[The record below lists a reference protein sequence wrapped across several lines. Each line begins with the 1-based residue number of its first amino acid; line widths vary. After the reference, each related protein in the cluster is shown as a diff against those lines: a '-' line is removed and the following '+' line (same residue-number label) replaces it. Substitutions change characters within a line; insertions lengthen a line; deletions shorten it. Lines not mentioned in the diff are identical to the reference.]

1 MALSDNEQLD
11 FFGIMVQGMP
21 KLLQVSEGNISL
33 IEHETG
39 LHPLLHCHVMVNGE
53 TAAIPDLDV
62 LEEKLLA

>member
-53 TAAIPDLDV
+53 TPQS
-62 LEEKLLA
+62 